1 MKVAF
6 KRLAAYWLDFA
17 VLAAVLVGLQWA
29 VYRATGGFPFDRLDR
44 GFEIE
49 AWVLGSMSLPVWA
62 YFIVCETWRRQT
74 LGKRL
79 LRLEVVTAEHGTS
92 IGLPRALGRTL
103 IRLLPWE
110 ATHLIILVP
119 EPWWDVEQPP
129 HPYLIYLPNALM
141 VLYAVVLFATKGRM
155 AIHDYAM
162 RTRVKER
169 A

>member
-1 MKVAF
+1 MKFALR
-6 KRLAAYWLDFA
+6 RLIAYWLDFV
-17 VLAAVLVGLQWA
+17 VLAGVLVGLQA
-29 VYRATGGFPFDRLDR
+29 VIYRATGGFPFDRLDR
-44 GFEIE
+44 GYEIE

-62 YFIVCETWRRQT
+62 YFIVCETWQRRT

-79 LRLEVVTAEHGTS
+79 LRLEVVTAERGAAV
-92 IGLPRALGRTL
+92 GFLRALGRTC

-119 EPWWDVEQPP
+119 EPWWDVEQPA
-129 HPYLIYLPNALM
+129 HPSLIYIPNAVM
-141 VLYAVVLFATKGRM
+141 VIYAAVLFATKGRM